1 MNGGAAT
8 DLATTYREASGA
20 WQVGFATL
28 LAVAMMVSTF
38 NVPIY
43 SVLSRFIIDDLGLSR
58 SQFGW
63 LVTSVTASAAVAS
76 PITGRLADRFGGR
89 RMVLAIFALGLGT
102 VVIIAS
108 APTFALMLVGSAVA
122 GLANSAG
129 NPGTNKLIATRM
141 APGERG
147 LVMGVKQS
155 GVQLGVLL
163 GGLTLPPLAVAFGWR
178 AAVLFVAVV
187 PLAGAVAS
195 WSLLHHDVPA
205 PHERTPAQDFR
216 HSPGTWWI
224 AGYAFVMGIGTAAVV
239 SFVPLFAQEAV
250 GTSVTVAGL
259 AASAIGFSGV
269 IARVIWGVVSE
280 GREHFAGPMAV
291 LGALAVTA
299 TAAIW
304 ASADRGVWL
313 LWVGVVLAGASVSA
327 WNAVANLAAV
337 ADVSSR
343 DAGRASGL
351 VLGSFLAGF
360 TLSPVAFGYAVDVTG
375 SYDLGW
381 SAVIVVFALGTLAAL
396 AWRRYERRALT
407 NPS

>member
-1 MNGGAAT
+1 MNSSGT
-8 DLATTYREASGA
+8 SELTTRYQQASSA
-20 WQVGFATL
+20 WRAGFATL
-28 LAVAMMVSTF
+28 LAVAMTVSTF

-43 SVLSRFIIDDLGLSR
+43 SVLSRFIIDDLVISR

-63 LVTSVTASAAVAS
+63 LVTLVTASAAAGS

-89 RMVLAIFALGLGT
+89 RMTLGIFGLGLLT

-108 APTFALMLVGSAVA
+108 APTFQLMLVASAIA
-122 GLANSAG
+122 GLANAAG

-141 APGERG
+141 ASGERG
-147 LVMGVKQS
+147 LVMGIKQS
-155 GVQLGVLL
+155 GVQLGVLI
-163 GGLTLPPLAVAFGWR
+163 GGLTLPPLAVTFGWR
-178 AAVLFVAVV
+178 TAVLAVAVV
-187 PLAGAVAS
+187 PLAGAVAA
-195 WSLLHHDVPA
+195 WSLLDRDVPI
-205 PHERTPAQDFR
+205 PEDRTPSHEFR
-216 HSPGTWWI
+216 HKPGTRWI
-224 AGYAFVMGIGTAAVV
+224 AGYAFVMGMGTAAVV

-269 IARVIWGVVSE
+269 IARIVWGVVSE
-280 GREHFAGPMAV
+280 EQDHFAGPMAA
-291 LGALAVTA
+291 LGALAMAA

-313 LWVGVVLAGASVSA
+313 LWVGVLLAGASVSA

-360 TLSPVAFGYAVDVTG
+360 TLSPVAFGYSVDVTG

-396 AWRRYERRALT
+396 SWRWYERRALT
-407 NPS
+407 TPS